1 MFTWTC
7 SFSRLAITRGTLGW
21 VRPRGMPWW
30 PSHSSGSWTEYYLLS
45 PSLSTTPHLYELA
58 RGAPEHVVVELPH
71 LLPHHPVELGRAVL
85 ALLHHGAVHQTRH
98 LFQGGLLFLS
108 LFQIKTVVTLGTM
121 ASTWCSSTDSSSISR
136 STTPKC
142 VLLSAW
148 NTLGFSPPPSAPGLA
163 ASLAPAL
170 APVP

>member
-1 MFTWTC
+1 MLLQQVGHHQGHLRVGEAKGNTLVAVPQQWLLD
-7 SFSRLAITRGTLGW
+7 RVLLIT
-21 VRPRGMPWW
+21 
-30 PSHSSGSWTEYYLLS
+30 YYVLT

-58 RGAPEHVVVELPH
+58 RGAPEHVMVELPH

-85 ALLHHGAVHQTRH
+85 ALLHHGAVHQARH
-98 LFQGGLLFLS
+98 LVEGVLILLS
-108 LFQIKTVVTLGTM
+108 SIFQIKTVVTLGTM

-148 NTLGFSPPPSAPGLA
+148 NTLGFSPSAPGLA

-170 APVP
+170 AVVP